1 MIKIT
6 TTRISPGTTAPSARR
21 QVPKKFKN
29 VTKRLHTDETVP
41 ALDSRIA
48 QCRMQP
54 VTQDPGDRAANAF
67 FGEPGWR
74 TGGTLP
80 KPLCEVVSFS
90 AGVLRGADLS
100 RVKRD
105 TRCATCRVGVL
116 GGVAGDGG

>member
-1 MIKIT
+1 M
-6 TTRISPGTTAPSARR
+6 
-21 QVPKKFKN
+21 
-29 VTKRLHTDETVP
+29 
-41 ALDSRIA
+41 
-48 QCRMQP
+48 
-54 VTQDPGDRAANAF
+54 TQDPGDRAANAF

-105 TRCATCRVGVL
+105 TRCATCRVGFL
-116 GGVAGDGG
+116 GWRGWGRWLGFGIMFFLFNFSMWGSWNGKCAFVQSVKTRVIGHEETVAGVHVGLAP